1 MPGPSVLLSH
11 LYYPSRSLSGLLQLL
26 LSSTFLKDIFIVFKK
41 QCILIDQSVHSNPA
55 QERCTPYNIIEY
67 SLSVTCGRSVV
78 FPVYSGFLHQWN
90 LLFPSHDRQLLFLHL
105 KIWQTQHCVWKSILN
120 TNWSLFFKTY
130 YSKRGKR
137 KDTHFW
143 VRFMVFNATFNNI
156 SAIW

>member
-11 LYYPSRSLSGLLQLL
+11 LYYPSRSLSGLLQL
-26 LSSTFLKDIFIVFKK
+26 
-41 QCILIDQSVHSNPA
+41 
-55 QERCTPYNIIEY
+55 
-67 SLSVTCGRSVV
+67 
-78 FPVYSGFLHQWN
+78 

-143 VRFMVFNATFNNI
+143 VRFMVFNATLNTI
-156 SAIW
+156 SVIW